1 MRKAQLL
8 YDTPYGMCMRSH
20 IGKSLLIGSR
30 QGRAVPVTEAMTNA
44 LLNYRVHPGR
54 DGLRTL
60 AETLACTDPGCRA
73 PAGQSCHTMR
83 GYPRA
88 PHALRERAAKEVSFF
103 LVTAPEQ
110 ARFAGDASGLMS
122 FATRATTMSADST
135 RF

>member
-1 MRKAQLL
+1 
-8 YDTPYGMCMRSH
+8 MCMRSH

-30 QGRAVPVTEAMTNA
+30 QKRAVPVTEAMTNA
-44 LLNYRVHPGR
+44 LLHYRVHPGR
-54 DGLRTL
+54 DGLRAL

-110 ARFAGDASGLMS
+110 ARFAGDASGLVA
-122 FATRATTMSADST
+122 FATRATTMRADST